1 MRLALPGETR
11 VQRVPQAQRLNYHKI
26 PSRVVSPSCNRA
38 GGRAFFSMKMRK
50 GNKGSFSKGCV
61 PWNKGLELVKKS
73 DLVRCGICSTKFPL
87 GEGRVITRFFPSVY
101 ACPECCRY
109 E

>member
-1 MRLALPGETR
+1 MEKDRYIIGRFGPG
-11 VQRVPQAQRLNYHKI
+11 N
-26 PSRVVSPSCNRA
+26 
-38 GGRAFFSMKMRK
+38 
-50 GNKGSFSKGCV
+50 V
-61 PWNKGLELVKKS
+61 PWNKGLKLKEKS
-73 DLVRCGICSTKFPL
+73 VLMRCGMCGKKFPF

>member
-1 MRLALPGETR
+1 MKKDRDIIGRFGPG
-11 VQRVPQAQRLNYHKI
+11 N
-26 PSRVVSPSCNRA
+26 
-38 GGRAFFSMKMRK
+38 
-50 GNKGSFSKGCV
+50 V

-73 DLVRCGICSTKFPL
+73 DLVRCGICSTKFPI
-87 GEGRVITRFFPSVY
+87 GKGRVITRFFPSVY